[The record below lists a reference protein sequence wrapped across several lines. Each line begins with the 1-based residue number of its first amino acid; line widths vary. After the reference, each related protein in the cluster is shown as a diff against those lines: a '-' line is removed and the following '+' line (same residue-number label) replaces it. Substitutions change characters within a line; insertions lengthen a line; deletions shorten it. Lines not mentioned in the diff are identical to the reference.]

1 MKSRDRQILL
11 TNAPVQSAL
20 SLKGHMQISRQLES
34 ENRHDADKLLFYKY
48 ALTGRG
54 QHDYLQV

>member
-1 MKSRDRQILL
+1 
-11 TNAPVQSAL
+11 
-20 SLKGHMQISRQLES
+20 MQISRQLES